1 MIYVSSEFKEQ
12 MELRT
17 DFKEQAEVTFLDGT
31 KLSLTENDFTVSN
44 NSMTDGAGSSGL
56 PLGAAIQRQI
66 QIELMNDDDHLEKY
80 DFVGATIRLYLTFWL
95 PKTKEQKE
103 RIEKIEYG
111 YFTVTKPETY
121 GQTVIV
127 TAVDD
132 MYRADKAF
140 YSDLIFPARA
150 SELFIEI
157 CEHCGIQPGSTVFRN
172 YDFVITEKPAGDNLT
187 FRSVFGYLAM
197 LAAGNARISRQ
208 GTLEILSYNFSVFDQ
223 EGAQIQNLRNFS
235 SLKFGT
241 EDVVITGIR
250 MKVKGK
256 TSEEDQT
263 FLCGQEGYLLEVE
276 NPLATGQEQKLV
288 DSIGERLIGVH
299 LRDFS
304 GDHVAYPL
312 AEFMDPVYIEDR
324 RGRKYP
330 SVITDIDF
338 TFCGITTLKNSA
350 ISAIRNSSKF
360 PSGASKTYEETR
372 KLITKEHEA
381 RDTAIENLAKKLES
395 SSGLFCTKE
404 EQPDG
409 SIIYYMHDKA
419 TLADS
424 MIVWKL
430 TAEAI
435 GISTDGGKTYPTG
448 LDATGIAILEKIY
461 TIGLDATHIITGILN
476 ADIVKIKNLH
486 LKDISDTAGTTLD
499 ATLDGITSEVSK
511 KVGDAEIISK
521 INQSAEEVS
530 INADKIKFEG
540 STSFSSAIKSDSTV
554 SGLSNSL
561 SETQKSV
568 STLKQTA
575 DNISS
580 EVSKKVGNNEIIS
593 KINQSAEQV
602 SINANKINFTGSATF
617 TNAVNANSTVSTA
630 SKNASSAL
638 STANSASQKASEAAK
653 AASNASSTAANLSKG
668 LSDGTTQIDGD
679 CIKTGTVSFGT
690 ESYINKNGQFR
701 VGPMYSSG
709 GTQDSRGYYGNQD
722 VCFDKAIMVNYGLE
736 IYGNNDS
743 AEGISYIDF
752 HSGSDVTT
760 GDSLYD
766 YTGRLQNYLAPNGNS
781 AFTFSGS
788 KTVAGTTVGTCTV
801 AVNGTLVHSSD
812 RRLKEKIVPLKEE
825 KAIDFL
831 MALEPVSYQYS
842 ADAEQNV
849 HHGFIYQDAK
859 KVVED
864 QSLGKLAFLQEYRG
878 MDKEIYGALG
888 YEELIADLIK
898 VVQRHEQILQN
909 LLKERDKT

>member
-350 ISAIRNSSKF
+350 ISAIRNGSKF

-372 KLITKEHEA
+372 KLITKEREA

-461 TIGLDATHIITGILN
+461 TIGLDATYIITGILN

-511 KVGDAEIISK
+511 KVGDTEIISK

>member
-1 MIYVSSEFKEQ
+1 MITIYIDNKKIYDPRIRKLQLEEA
-12 MELRT
+12 ELS
-17 DFKEQAEVTFLDGT
+17 QAKNKAGT
-31 KLSLTENDFTVSN
+31 LK
-44 NSMTDGAGSSGL
+44 MIL
-56 PLGAAIQRQI
+56 PA
-66 QIELMNDDDHLEKY
+66 DH
-80 DFVGATIRLYLTFWL
+80 A
-95 PKTKEQKE
+95 
-103 RIEKIEYG
+103 
-111 YFTVTKPETY
+111 
-121 GQTVIV
+121 
-127 TAVDD
+127 
-132 MYRADKAF
+132 
-140 YSDLIFPARA
+140 YSDLVVIPGITRVTVKEDDDILFKGRIVRDNPDFWEDSEYTAEGQLAYLNDTVVRPYEFSGSPREYFKFLITQHNSQVEKERQFTVGRITVSDPNDYIVRSNMHYPSTFEELQEKLLDNMGGYLVERFENGVTYLDYLSEIRENNDQKAKYGENIVDIDRVQEIDSDFATAIIPLGKKQDDGNGNETYLTIA
-150 SELFIEI
+150 SVNDGKDYIQNDDAVAKYGLILKVV
-157 CEHCGIQPGSTVFRN
+157 EHEDVTLPENLIKKGEENLQEAIKSTSSITVTAADLSGSGSKVESFRFMKN
-172 YDFVITEKPAGDNLT
+172 VKCISKRHGLN
-187 FRSVFGYLAM
+187 FRSPIVALNRNLLDRSDYKITVGDTQKTYT
-197 LAAGNARISRQ
+197 
-208 GTLEILSYNFSVFDQ
+208 GTSVTSKRDS
-223 EGAQIQNLRNFS
+223 ES
-235 SLKFGT
+235 K
-241 EDVVITGIR
+241 
-250 MKVKGK
+250 
-256 TSEEDQT
+256 SEEIID
-263 FLCGQEGYLLEVE
+263 LEREARKKAIQE
-276 NPLATGQEQKLV
+276 LV
-288 DSIGERLIGVH
+288 SKMEKASGLYVTDIGE
-299 LRDFS
+299 D
-304 GDHVAYPL
+304 
-312 AEFMDPVYIEDR
+312 
-324 RGRKYP
+324 
-330 SVITDIDF
+330 
-338 TFCGITTLKNSA
+338 
-350 ISAIRNSSKF
+350 
-360 PSGASKTYEETR
+360 GAHNWY
-372 KLITKEHEA
+372 L
-381 RDTAIENLAKKLES
+381 
-395 SSGLFCTKE
+395 
-404 EQPDG
+404 
-409 SIIYYMHDKA
+409 HDKKTVEESYVIIQVNDA
-419 TLADS
+419 
-424 MIVWKL
+424 
-430 TAEAI
+430 
-435 GISTDGGKTYPTG
+435 GILFSADGGKTYNGVSWDGT
-448 LDATGIAILEKIY
+448 AILEKIY

-511 KVGDAEIISK
+511 KVGD
-521 INQSAEEVS
+521 
-530 INADKIKFEG
+530 
-540 STSFSSAIKSDSTV
+540 T
-554 SGLSNSL
+554 
-561 SETQKSV
+561 
-568 STLKQTA
+568 
-575 DNISS
+575 
-580 EVSKKVGNNEIIS
+580 EIIS

-617 TNAVNANSTVSTA
+617 TNAVNANPTVSTA

-638 STANSASQKASEAAK
+638 RTANSASKTASAA
-653 AASNASSTAANLSKG
+653 ANVASDASKTAANLSKG

-831 MALEPVSYQYS
+831 MALEPVSYRYS
-842 ADAEQNV
+842 ADAEQNI

-898 VVQRHEQILQN
+898 VVQRHERM
-909 LLKERDKT
+909 LKEEGK

>member
-44 NSMTDGAGSSGL
+44 NSLTDGAGSSGL

-150 SELFIEI
+150 SELFIEM

-172 YDFVITEKPAGDNLT
+172 YDFVITEKPTGDNLT

-197 LAAGNARISRQ
+197 LVAGNARISRQ

-235 SLKFGT
+235 SLKFET

-350 ISAIRNSSKF
+350 ISAIRNGSKF

-372 KLITKEHEA
+372 KLITKEREA

>member
-132 MYRADKAF
+132 MYRSDKAF

-150 SELFIEI
+150 SELFIEM

-172 YDFVITEKPAGDNLT
+172 YDFVITEKPTGDNLT

-350 ISAIRNSSKF
+350 ISAIRNGSKF
-360 PSGASKTYEETR
+360 ASGASKTYEETR
-372 KLITKEHEA
+372 KLITEEREA

-448 LDATGIAILEKIY
+448 LDATGTAILDKIY
-461 TIGLDATHIITGILN
+461 TIGLDATHIIAGILDAN
-476 ADIVKIKNLH
+476 IVKIKNLH
-486 LKDISDTAGTTLD
+486 LKDISDTKGVTLD
-499 ATLDGITSEVSK
+499 ATLDGISSEVSK

-530 INADKIKFEG
+530 INADKIRFEG

-554 SGLSNSL
+554 SGLSKSL
-561 SETQKSV
+561 TEATKSV

-593 KINQSAEQV
+593 KINQSAEEV
-602 SINANKINFTGSATF
+602 SINADKINFTGSATF

-638 STANSASQKASEAAK
+638 STANSASKT
-653 AASNASSTAANLSKG
+653 ASNASSTATNLSKG

-709 GTQDSRGYYGNQD
+709 GIQDSRGYYGDQD
-722 VCFDKAIMVNYGLE
+722 VCFDKAIMINYGLE

-788 KTVAGTTVGTCTV
+788 KTVTGTTVGTCTV

-831 MALEPVSYQYS
+831 MALEPVSYKYS
-842 ADAEQNV
+842 ADAEQNI

-898 VVQRHEQILQN
+898 VVQCHEQILQN
-909 LLKERDKT
+909 LLKERDNT

>member
-1 MIYVSSEFKEQ
+1 MKNVKCISKRHGLDFRSPIVALNRNLLDRSDYKITVGDTQKTYTGTSVTSKRDSESKSEEIIDLEREARKKAIQELVSKMEKASGLYV
-12 MELRT
+12 T
-17 DFKEQAEVTFLDGT
+17 DIGE
-31 KLSLTENDFTVSN
+31 
-44 NSMTDGAGSSGL
+44 DGAHNWYLHDKKTVEESYVI
-56 PLGAAIQRQI
+56 IQV
-66 QIELMNDDDHLEKY
+66 NDDGIL
-80 DFVGATIRLYLTFWL
+80 F
-95 PKTKEQKE
+95 
-103 RIEKIEYG
+103 
-111 YFTVTKPETY
+111 
-121 GQTVIV
+121 
-127 TAVDD
+127 
-132 MYRADKAF
+132 
-140 YSDLIFPARA
+140 SD
-150 SELFIEI
+150 
-157 CEHCGIQPGSTVFRN
+157 
-172 YDFVITEKPAGDNLT
+172 
-187 FRSVFGYLAM
+187 
-197 LAAGNARISRQ
+197 
-208 GTLEILSYNFSVFDQ
+208 
-223 EGAQIQNLRNFS
+223 
-235 SLKFGT
+235 
-241 EDVVITGIR
+241 
-250 MKVKGK
+250 
-256 TSEEDQT
+256 
-263 FLCGQEGYLLEVE
+263 
-276 NPLATGQEQKLV
+276 
-288 DSIGERLIGVH
+288 
-299 LRDFS
+299 
-304 GDHVAYPL
+304 
-312 AEFMDPVYIEDR
+312 
-324 RGRKYP
+324 
-330 SVITDIDF
+330 
-338 TFCGITTLKNSA
+338 
-350 ISAIRNSSKF
+350 
-360 PSGASKTYEETR
+360 
-372 KLITKEHEA
+372 
-381 RDTAIENLAKKLES
+381 
-395 SSGLFCTKE
+395 
-404 EQPDG
+404 
-409 SIIYYMHDKA
+409 
-419 TLADS
+419 
-424 MIVWKL
+424 
-430 TAEAI
+430 
-435 GISTDGGKTYPTG
+435 DGGKTYNG
-448 LDATGIAILEKIY
+448 VSWDGIAILEKIY

-617 TNAVNANSTVSTA
+617 TNAVNTNSTVSTA

-653 AASNASSTAANLSKG
+653 AASNASSTATNLSKG

-736 IYGNNDS
+736 IYGNNNS

>member
-44 NSMTDGAGSSGL
+44 NSLTDGAGSSGL

-150 SELFIEI
+150 SELFIEM

-172 YDFVITEKPAGDNLT
+172 YDFVITEKPTGDNLT

-197 LAAGNARISRQ
+197 LVAGNARISRQ

-350 ISAIRNSSKF
+350 ISAIRNGSKF

-372 KLITKEHEA
+372 KLITKEREA

-575 DNISS
+575 DNMSS

>member
-1 MIYVSSEFKEQ
+1 MIHVSSEFKEQ

-44 NSMTDGAGSSGL
+44 NSLTDGAGSSGL

-150 SELFIEI
+150 SELFIEM

-172 YDFVITEKPAGDNLT
+172 YDFVITEKPTGDNLT

-197 LAAGNARISRQ
+197 LVAGNARISRQ

-350 ISAIRNSSKF
+350 ISAIRNGSKF

-372 KLITKEHEA
+372 KLITKEREA

-461 TIGLDATHIITGILN
+461 TIGLDATHIITGVLN

-788 KTVAGTTVGTCTV
+788 KTVTGTTVGTCTV

-842 ADAEQNV
+842 ADAEQNI

>member
-1 MIYVSSEFKEQ
+1 MITIYIDNKKIYDPRIRKLQLEEA
-12 MELRT
+12 ELS
-17 DFKEQAEVTFLDGT
+17 QAKNKAGT
-31 KLSLTENDFTVSN
+31 LK
-44 NSMTDGAGSSGL
+44 MIL
-56 PLGAAIQRQI
+56 PA
-66 QIELMNDDDHLEKY
+66 DH
-80 DFVGATIRLYLTFWL
+80 A
-95 PKTKEQKE
+95 
-103 RIEKIEYG
+103 
-111 YFTVTKPETY
+111 
-121 GQTVIV
+121 
-127 TAVDD
+127 
-132 MYRADKAF
+132 
-140 YSDLIFPARA
+140 YSDLVVIPGITRVTVKEDDDILFKGRIVRDNPDFWEDSEYTAEGQLAYLNDTVVRPYEFSGSPREYFKFLITQHNSQVEKERQFTVGRITVSDPNDYIVRSNMHYPSTFEELQEKLLDNMGGYLVERFENGVTYLDYLSEIRENNDQKAKYGENIVDIDRVQEIDSDFATAIIPLGKKQDDGNGNETYLTIA
-150 SELFIEI
+150 SVNDGKDYIQNDDAVVKYGLILKVV
-157 CEHCGIQPGSTVFRN
+157 EHEDVTLPENLIKKGEEDLQEAIKSTSSITVTAADLSGTGSKVESFRFMKN
-172 YDFVITEKPAGDNLT
+172 VKCISKRHGLD
-187 FRSVFGYLAM
+187 FRSPIVALNRNLLDRSDYKITVGDTQKTYT
-197 LAAGNARISRQ
+197 
-208 GTLEILSYNFSVFDQ
+208 GTSVTSKRDS
-223 EGAQIQNLRNFS
+223 ES
-235 SLKFGT
+235 K
-241 EDVVITGIR
+241 
-250 MKVKGK
+250 
-256 TSEEDQT
+256 SEEIID
-263 FLCGQEGYLLEVE
+263 LEREARKKAIQE
-276 NPLATGQEQKLV
+276 LV
-288 DSIGERLIGVH
+288 SKMEKASGLYVTDIGE
-299 LRDFS
+299 D
-304 GDHVAYPL
+304 
-312 AEFMDPVYIEDR
+312 
-324 RGRKYP
+324 
-330 SVITDIDF
+330 
-338 TFCGITTLKNSA
+338 
-350 ISAIRNSSKF
+350 
-360 PSGASKTYEETR
+360 GAHNWY
-372 KLITKEHEA
+372 L
-381 RDTAIENLAKKLES
+381 
-395 SSGLFCTKE
+395 
-404 EQPDG
+404 
-409 SIIYYMHDKA
+409 HDKKTVEESYVIIQVNDA
-419 TLADS
+419 
-424 MIVWKL
+424 
-430 TAEAI
+430 
-435 GISTDGGKTYPTG
+435 GILFSADGGKTYNGVSWDGT
-448 LDATGIAILEKIY
+448 AILEKIY

-521 INQSAEEVS
+521 INQSAEQVS

-653 AASNASSTAANLSKG
+653 AASNASSTATNLSKG

-788 KTVAGTTVGTCTV
+788 KTVTGTTVGTCTV

-842 ADAEQNV
+842 TDAEQNI

>member
-1 MIYVSSEFKEQ
+1 MIHVSSEFKEQ

-44 NSMTDGAGSSGL
+44 NSLTDGAGSSGL

-127 TAVDD
+127 IAVDD

-150 SELFIEI
+150 SELFVEM
-157 CEHCGIQPGSTVFRN
+157 CEHCGIQPGRTVFRN
-172 YDFVITEKPAGDNLT
+172 YDFVITEKPTGDNLT

-208 GTLEILSYNFSVFDQ
+208 GTLEILSYDFSVFNQ

-256 TSEEDQT
+256 ASEEDQT

-276 NPLATGQEQKLV
+276 NPLATGQEQKLI

-350 ISAIRNSSKF
+350 ISAIRNGSKF

-372 KLITKEHEA
+372 KLITKEREA
-381 RDTAIENLAKKLES
+381 RYTAIENLTKKLES

-461 TIGLDATHIITGILN
+461 TIGLDATYIITGILN

-617 TNAVNANSTVSTA
+617 TNAVNTNSTVSTA

-653 AASNASSTAANLSKG
+653 AASNASSTATNLSKG

-788 KTVAGTTVGTCTV
+788 KTVAGTIVGTCTV

>member
-1 MIYVSSEFKEQ
+1 MIHVSSEFKEQ

-44 NSMTDGAGSSGL
+44 NSLTDGAGSSGL

-127 TAVDD
+127 IAVDD

-150 SELFIEI
+150 SELFVEM
-157 CEHCGIQPGSTVFRN
+157 CEHCGIQPGRTVFRN
-172 YDFVITEKPAGDNLT
+172 YDFVITEKPTGDNLT

-208 GTLEILSYNFSVFDQ
+208 GTLEILSYDFSVFNQ

-256 TSEEDQT
+256 TAEENQT

-276 NPLATGQEQKLV
+276 NPLATGQEQKLI

-350 ISAIRNSSKF
+350 ISAIRNGSKF

-372 KLITKEHEA
+372 KLITKEREA

-461 TIGLDATHIITGILN
+461 TIGLDATHIITGVLN

>member
-44 NSMTDGAGSSGL
+44 NSLTDGAGSSGL

-111 YFTVTKPETY
+111 YFTVTTPETY

-150 SELFIEI
+150 SELFIEM

-172 YDFVITEKPAGDNLT
+172 YDFVITEKPTGDNLT

-197 LAAGNARISRQ
+197 LVAGNARISRQ

-350 ISAIRNSSKF
+350 ISAIRNGSKF

-372 KLITKEHEA
+372 KLITKEREA

>member
-1 MIYVSSEFKEQ
+1 M
-12 MELRT
+12 
-17 DFKEQAEVTFLDGT
+17 
-31 KLSLTENDFTVSN
+31 
-44 NSMTDGAGSSGL
+44 
-56 PLGAAIQRQI
+56 
-66 QIELMNDDDHLEKY
+66 
-80 DFVGATIRLYLTFWL
+80 TFWL

-150 SELFIEI
+150 SELFIEM

-172 YDFVITEKPAGDNLT
+172 YDFVITEKPTGDNLT

-197 LAAGNARISRQ
+197 LVAGNARISRQ

-350 ISAIRNSSKF
+350 ISAIRNGSKF

-372 KLITKEHEA
+372 KLITKEREA

>member
-1 MIYVSSEFKEQ
+1 MIHVSSEFKEQ

-150 SELFIEI
+150 SELFIEM

-172 YDFVITEKPAGDNLT
+172 YDFVITEKPTGDNLT

-350 ISAIRNSSKF
+350 ISAIRNGSKF
-360 PSGASKTYEETR
+360 ASGASKTYEETR
-372 KLITKEHEA
+372 KLITEEREA

-448 LDATGIAILEKIY
+448 LDATGTAILDKIY
-461 TIGLDATHIITGILN
+461 TIGLDATHIIAGILDAN
-476 ADIVKIKNLH
+476 IVKIKNLH
-486 LKDISDTAGTTLD
+486 LKDISDTKGVTLD
-499 ATLDGITSEVSK
+499 ATLDGISSEVSK
-511 KVGDAEIISK
+511 KVGNNEIISK

-530 INADKIKFEG
+530 INADKIRFEG

-554 SGLSNSL
+554 SGLSKSL
-561 SETQKSV
+561 TETTKSV

-593 KINQSAEQV
+593 KINQSAEEV
-602 SINANKINFTGSATF
+602 SISADKINFTGSATF

-638 STANSASQKASEAAK
+638 STANSASKTASEAAK
-653 AASNASSTAANLSKG
+653 AASNASSTATNLSKG

-709 GTQDSRGYYGNQD
+709 GIQDSRGYYGDQD
-722 VCFDKAIMVNYGLE
+722 VCFDKAIMINYGLE

-788 KTVAGTTVGTCTV
+788 KTVTGTTVGTCTV

-842 ADAEQNV
+842 ADAEQNI

-898 VVQRHEQILQN
+898 VVQCHEQILQN
-909 LLKERDKT
+909 LLKERDNT

>member
-350 ISAIRNSSKF
+350 ISAIRNGSKF

-372 KLITKEHEA
+372 KLITKEREA

-461 TIGLDATHIITGILN
+461 TIGLDATYIITGILN

-511 KVGDAEIISK
+511 KVGDTEIISK

-602 SINANKINFTGSATF
+602 STNANKINFTGSATF